1 MAASRV
7 CGGGWGFCGI
17 IRGRKLRRSLTAMTS
32 QSFPLRLARAGFEY
46 LTHRTTLSGGPL
58 RLWVEP
64 TNVCNLK
71 CPMCRTP
78 QLAES
83 VPRGLMP
90 ISTFTTV
97 IEKAKP
103 YVREVFL
110 FLGGEPLLNKQLPEM
125 VRIAS
130 AAGLRTKLHT
140 NATLL
145 TETWSR
151 NLLDAGLD
159 FISFSFDGCD
169 EETYSELRVGGD
181 FAETCANIRRFA
193 ELKRELG
200 RKRPVTVVQL
210 IERPDWTEAE
220 RRRQR
225 EGLRK
230 LFSGV
235 GIDRFKFIRLHNFAG
250 LLDDPAFVAGESSPC
265 SFLWYALN
273 VGFDGTVV
281 PCCMDYDRRQP
292 LGNLVTDEVMDV
304 WNSPALVSMREKMVS
319 RRLGEIELCR
329 GCDVPYKKKVLG
341 VPLRNL
347 SGARELLESALRRP
361 SR

>member
-1 MAASRV
+1 MSYP
-7 CGGGWGFCGI
+7 I
-17 IRGRKLRRSLTAMTS
+17 PQTY
-32 QSFPLRLARAGFEY
+32 PLRLARAGFEY
-46 LTHRTTLSGGPL
+46 LARRTRLRGGPL

-64 TNVCNLK
+64 TNTCNLK

-83 VPRGLMP
+83 VPKGLMSIP
-90 ISTFTTV
+90 TFTAV

-110 FLGGEPLLNKQLPEM
+110 FLGGEPLLNKRLPEM
-125 VRIAS
+125 IRIAG
-130 AAGLRTKLHT
+130 AAGLYTKLHT

-145 TETWSR
+145 DETWSR
-151 NLLDAGLD
+151 KLLDAGLD
-159 FISFSFDGCD
+159 FVSFSFDGCD
-169 EETYSELRVGGD
+169 EATYREFRVGGR

-193 ELKRELG
+193 ELKREMK

-210 IERPDWTEAE
+210 IERPEWTPEE
-220 RRRQR
+220 RKRQR
-225 EGLRK
+225 DGIRQ

-250 LLDDPAFVAGESSPC
+250 LLQDPAFLANGETSPC

-281 PCCMDYDRRQP
+281 PCCMDYDRTQP
-292 LGNLVTDEVMDV
+292 LGNLVTDDLMEV
-304 WNSPALVSMREKMVS
+304 WNSPALVSMREKMVAG
-319 RRLGEIELCR
+319 RVDEIELCR

-341 VPLRNL
+341 IPVRNF
-347 SGARELLESALRRP
+347 SGAREIVEAAVRLPGRR
-361 SR
+361 